1 MELNTFIFIAL
12 ALIFGLIAS
21 KIVDRLKLPH
31 VTGYL
36 VIGLIAGPSFLNII
50 PIDVIG
56 EFSIITDLALG
67 FIAFSIGSEFKLNYL
82 KKVGK
87 SSIVI
92 AISEALGATILVTT
106 VLVLFGY
113 DFSFALLLGA
123 IASAT
128 APAATLMIIKQ
139 YKARG
144 PVTTTLLPVVAIDDA
159 IAIIVFGIATAI
171 AKILQSPGS
180 VSLLV
185 SLKDPMI
192 EIFGGIAFGALLG
205 VILTLSLRWFN
216 GKGNY
221 LSITIAMIVLC
232 VGVSNSLG
240 FSSLLACMTMSTIYV
255 NISETNKET
264 FELVDTITPPLFMM
278 FFFFSGAALD
288 ISLIP
293 TVGLVGII
301 YVIARVIGKVGGAG
315 LGAHVSNAPSVVKK
329 YLGFNLIPQAGVAI
343 GLSSMAMNVLP
354 TYGNEI
360 RTVVLFAT
368 IVYEL
373 IGPVSTKL
381 ALTKAGEI
389 QPKIK
394 EQRIQEKIV

>member
-180 VSLLV
+180 VSLLA